1 MTRFRDGGIFLVF
14 LTLVVFSGCA
24 TTGMST
30 MQKRTIETRELVAD
44 YKTAFRATMTVLQD
58 NGYIIKNAQM
68 DAGLITAEK
77 DIEAGVGEQ
86 ILESIFLGGD
96 KAIKGRVYEV
106 SLTLEEWSHETTR
119 VRVSLQKV
127 EYDASGR
134 KRRAENVSDPAIL
147 KQLFEQ
153 IQVEIE
159 RRKVMK

>member
-1 MTRFRDGGIFLVF
+1 MTKLRRGAVSLV
-14 LTLVVFSGCA
+14 LLALAVLSGCA

-30 MQKRTIETRELVAD
+30 MQKRTIETRELAAD
-44 YKTAFRATMTVLQD
+44 YKTSFRAVMTVLQD

-77 DIEAGVGEQ
+77 NIEAGAGEQ
-86 ILESIFLGGD
+86 ILETLFVGAD

-106 SLTLEEWSHETTR
+106 SLTLEEWSPELTKA
-119 VRVSLQKV
+119 RVSLQKV

-134 KRRAENVSDPAIL
+134 GRSTQNVSDPATL

-153 IQVEIE
+153 VQVEIE
-159 RRKVMK
+159 RRKALE